1 MFRKITSLACALTVV
16 FLAGCGSK
24 KEAGTAKDTS
34 KEPQFVTVQHILIAF
49 EGSVPGPAVNRT
61 QEEAR
66 ILAGEVLQRVK
77 AGDDFEALVK
87 EYSADKP
94 PGIYKLANHGQPGDP
109 APGVYKRTGM
119 VKGFGDVSFALAVGE
134 IGMAAYDSVA
144 SAFGWHI
151 IKRLE

>member
-1 MFRKITSLACALTVV
+1 MFRKITSLACALAVV

-24 KEAGTAKDTS
+24 DEAGTAKE
-34 KEPQFVTVQHILIAF
+34 EPPFVTVQHILIAF

-66 ILAGEVLQRVK
+66 TLAGEVLRRVK

-87 EYSADKP
+87 EYSADPP
-94 PGIYKLANHGQPGDP
+94 PGIYKLANVDQPGDP
-109 APGVYKRTGM
+109 PQGVYKRTGM
-119 VKGFGDVSFALAVGE
+119 VKGFGDVSFSLAVGE
-134 IGMAAYDSVA
+134 IGMAAYDSVT
-144 SAFGWHI
+144 SAYGWHI